1 MDFQKKIQES
11 SKMKINTMIAI
22 VALVNALTSVASAQ
36 DMVTDT
42 KRPIKVSIGTYNP
55 LGGASRRAMGSTLP
69 MISLTYEAGKT
80 MQDKPVLFGAFFDYA
95 QNRKQ
100 GTNVS
105 VTAFGVSARY
115 LSQSPRSQDRYF
127 YGAGI
132 GSYDV
137 KIGTSNSK
145 VGGKLFG
152 GYERNDGYF
161 GEVAYHMLSKINGN
175 DPSALSFAIGRR
187 F

>member
-1 MDFQKKIQES
+1 MKNTKMFTITIAYCILTPATHAQEV
-11 SKMKINTMIAI
+11 I
-22 VALVNALTSVASAQ
+22 
-36 DMVTDT
+36 T
-42 KRPIKVSIGTYNP
+42 KTESPIKASLGVYSP
-55 LGGASRRAMGSTLP
+55 LGGATRNAMGSILP
-69 MISLTYEAGKT
+69 LLSLSYEAGKT
-80 MQDKPVLFGAFFDYA
+80 LSDKPILYGAFFDYA
-95 QNRKQ
+95 QNRKN
-100 GTNVS
+100 GTNTS

-127 YGAGI
+127 YGAGV

-161 GEVAYHMLSKINGN
+161 GEVSYHMLSKINGN
-175 DPSALSFAIGRR
+175 DPSALSFSVGRR